1 MAQTETKVT
10 EGATNNEEV
19 KAPQQENAEQ
29 QNENN
34 AAPEPVN
41 EPEAEAEKEVKHP
54 KLAKAWETTKKV
66 GKIVA
71 IGVGGYGIYK
81 LGERFGFIK
90 GKTAGQAE
98 AIQMMNPTAELP
110 GPTDTVDADSEKVF
124 VDPATGVE
132 TIEF

>member
-1 MAQTETKVT
+1 MAQVEEKVT
-10 EGATNNEEV
+10 ENTTNNEEV

-29 QNENN
+29 QNN

-41 EPEAEAEKEVKHP
+41 EPEAVAEAEVKHP

-90 GKTAGQAE
+90 GKSTGQAE
-98 AIQMMNPTAELP
+98 AIQMMNPPTAELP
-110 GPTDTVDADSEKVF
+110 GPTDSVDADPV
-124 VDPATGVE
+124 VDPVTETE

>member
-1 MAQTETKVT
+1 MAQTEKVT
-10 EGATNNEEV
+10 ENTTNNEEV

-41 EPEAEAEKEVKHP
+41 EPEVQAEPEVKHP
-54 KLAKAWETTKKV
+54 TLTKVWETTKRV
-66 GKIVA
+66 GQIVA

-98 AIQMMNPTAELP
+98 AIQMMNPTTAELP
-110 GPTDTVDADSEKVF
+110 GPTDSVDASSEENVF
-124 VDPATGVE
+124 VDPE

>member
-1 MAQTETKVT
+1 MAQETKVT
-10 EGATNNEEV
+10 ENTTNNEEV

-41 EPEAEAEKEVKHP
+41 EPEEEVEKEVKHP
-54 KLAKAWETTKKV
+54 KLVKAWETTKKV

-90 GKTAGQAE
+90 GKSAGQAE
-98 AIQMMNPTAELP
+98 AIQMMNPTTAELP
-110 GPTDTVDADSEKVF
+110 GPTDTVDADPV
-124 VDPATGVE
+124 VDPVTETE